1 METIKHF
8 TATTFVVNKGRV
20 LLHLHK
26 KLGVWLPVGGHIE
39 PNELPQEA
47 ALREISEEAGLAAVL
62 NSPDKD
68 LALGDAQQLIRP
80 MHIILENIAPGHQHI
95 DMIYYATAESDDLNP
110 EDGETADLGWFS
122 VEEVEKL
129 EKIPQN
135 AKVLALEAID
145 ILAPIGE

>member
-20 LLHLHK
+20 LLHMHK

-47 ALREISEEAGLAAVL
+47 ALREIREEAGLAAVL

-80 MHIILENIAPGHQHI
+80 MHIILEDIAPGHQHI